1 MVHIYAGRAVNMRKN
16 GGWGRTGKRGEP
28 GRAAAAYAKYFARF
42 DKRGE
47 TLYNTIRRL
56 SVSVHKKRGQPLT
69 AVV

>member
-1 MVHIYAGRAVNMRKN
+1 MGKDGQAG
-16 GGWGRTGKRGEP
+16 GP

-56 SVSVHKKRGQPLT
+56 SVSVHKKRGQPPA